1 MKIKIVRGNIQEMDM
16 KSAGLSVLT
25 ERGYISEELYLDLC
39 DGDKLDRNKALGK
52 AMIDT
57 KIGEM
62 DVAKIVDQDVRSYV
76 NKFIEV
82 NNLKPNNILEIAK
95 DAIFIYNASPKILQ
109 FGDHV
114 VFRCKERYFLM
125 IEFPISESNKNPIK
139 VYKKYAGIAIRGAR
153 IDING
158 DHVVFR
164 CKERYFLMIEFPIS
178 ESNKNP
184 IKVYKKYAGIAIRG
198 ARIDINHVAYY
209 LFLELINCVMNK
221 KTQMYFKT
229 LKKFID
235 ILKGCED
242 NLINSVDNEHLIN
255 VFKEIII

>member
-25 ERGYISEELYLDLC
+25 ERGYISEGLYLDLC

-82 NNLKPNNILEIAK
+82 NDLKPNNILEIAK
-95 DAIFIYNASPKILQ
+95 DAIFIYNANPRTLQ

-125 IEFPISESNKNPIK
+125 IEFPISESN
-139 VYKKYAGIAIRGAR
+139 R
-153 IDING
+153 
-158 DHVVFR
+158 
-164 CKERYFLMIEFPIS
+164 
-178 ESNKNP
+178 NP

-198 ARIDINHVAYY
+198 ARIDINHEAYY
-209 LFLELINCVMNK
+209 LFLEMIDCITNK
-221 KTQMYFKT
+221 RTQMYFKT
-229 LKKFID
+229 LKKFIET
-235 ILKGCED
+235 LRKCEEH
-242 NLINSVDNEHLIN
+242 LINSVDNTHLIN
-255 VFKEIII
+255 VFKEIVI

>member
-25 ERGYISEELYLDLC
+25 ERGYISEGLYLDLC

-62 DVAKIVDQDVRSYV
+62 DVAKIVDQDVRNYV

-82 NNLKPNNILEIAK
+82 NNLKQNNILEIAK
-95 DAIFIYNASPKILQ
+95 DAIFIYNASPRILQ

-125 IEFPISESNKNPIK
+125 IEFPISESNRNPIK
-139 VYKKYAGIAIRGAR
+139 IYKKYAGIAIRGAR
-153 IDING
+153 IN
-158 DHVVFR
+158 
-164 CKERYFLMIEFPIS
+164 IEH
-178 ESNKNP
+178 E
-184 IKVYKKYAGIAIRG
+184 
-198 ARIDINHVAYY
+198 AYY
-209 LFLELINCVMNK
+209 LFLELVNCITNK
-221 KTQMYFKT
+221 RTQAYFKT
-229 LKKFID
+229 LKTFIST
-235 ILKGCED
+235 LKDCQE
-242 NLINSVDNEHLIN
+242 NLINSVDNVHLIN
-255 VFKEIII
+255 VFKEIVI

>member
-25 ERGYISEELYLDLC
+25 ERGYISEGLYLDLC

-82 NNLKPNNILEIAK
+82 NNLKQNNILEVAK
-95 DAIFIYNASPKILQ
+95 DAIFIYNANPKILQ

-153 IDING
+153 IN
-158 DHVVFR
+158 
-164 CKERYFLMIEFPIS
+164 IEH
-178 ESNKNP
+178 E
-184 IKVYKKYAGIAIRG
+184 
-198 ARIDINHVAYY
+198 AYY
-209 LFLELINCVMNK
+209 TFLELINCIMNK

-229 LKKFID
+229 LKSFID
-235 ILKGCED
+235 IMRECKD
-242 NLINSVDNEHLIN
+242 NLINSVENDHLIN
-255 VFKEIII
+255 VFKEITIY

>member
-62 DVAKIVDQDVRSYV
+62 DVAKIVDQDVRNYV

-82 NNLKPNNILEIAK
+82 NNLKQNNILEIAK
-95 DAIFIYNASPKILQ
+95 DAIFIYNASPRMLQ

-139 VYKKYAGIAIRGAR
+139 IYKKYAGIAIRGAR
-153 IDING
+153 IN
-158 DHVVFR
+158 
-164 CKERYFLMIEFPIS
+164 IEH
-178 ESNKNP
+178 E
-184 IKVYKKYAGIAIRG
+184 
-198 ARIDINHVAYY
+198 AYY
-209 LFLELINCVMNK
+209 LFLELVNCITNK
-221 KTQMYFKT
+221 RTQVYFKT
-229 LKKFID
+229 LKTFIST
-235 ILKGCED
+235 LKDCQD
-242 NLINSVDNEHLIN
+242 NLINSVDNAHLIN
-255 VFKEIII
+255 VFKEIVI

>member
-25 ERGYISEELYLDLC
+25 ERGYISEGLYLDLC

-62 DVAKIVDQDVRSYV
+62 DVAKIVDQDVRNYV

-82 NNLKPNNILEIAK
+82 NNLKQNNILEIAK
-95 DAIFIYNASPKILQ
+95 DAIFIYNASPRTLQ

-139 VYKKYAGIAIRGAR
+139 IYKKYAGIAIRGAR
-153 IDING
+153 IN
-158 DHVVFR
+158 
-164 CKERYFLMIEFPIS
+164 IEH
-178 ESNKNP
+178 E
-184 IKVYKKYAGIAIRG
+184 
-198 ARIDINHVAYY
+198 AYY
-209 LFLELINCVMNK
+209 LFLELVNCITNK
-221 KTQMYFKT
+221 RTQAYFKT
-229 LKKFID
+229 LKTFIST
-235 ILKGCED
+235 LKDCQD
-242 NLINSVDNEHLIN
+242 NLINSVDNAHLIN
-255 VFKEIII
+255 VFKEIVI

>member
-153 IDING
+153 IDIN
-158 DHVVFR
+158 
-164 CKERYFLMIEFPIS
+164 
-178 ESNKNP
+178 
-184 IKVYKKYAGIAIRG
+184 
-198 ARIDINHVAYY
+198 HVAYY

>member
-25 ERGYISEELYLDLC
+25 ERGYISEGLYLDLC

-62 DVAKIVDQDVRSYV
+62 DVAKIVDQDVRNYV

-82 NNLKPNNILEIAK
+82 NNLKQNNILEIAK
-95 DAIFIYNASPKILQ
+95 DAIFIYNASPRILQ

-139 VYKKYAGIAIRGAR
+139 IYKKYAGIAIRGAR
-153 IDING
+153 IN
-158 DHVVFR
+158 
-164 CKERYFLMIEFPIS
+164 IEH
-178 ESNKNP
+178 E
-184 IKVYKKYAGIAIRG
+184 
-198 ARIDINHVAYY
+198 AYY
-209 LFLELINCVMNK
+209 LFLELINCITNK
-221 KTQMYFKT
+221 RTQVYFKT
-229 LKKFID
+229 LKTFIST
-235 ILKGCED
+235 LKDCQD
-242 NLINSVDNEHLIN
+242 NLINSVDNAHLIN
-255 VFKEIII
+255 VFKEIVI

>member
-25 ERGYISEELYLDLC
+25 ERGYISEGLYLDLC

-62 DVAKIVDQDVRSYV
+62 DVAKIVDQDVRNYV

-82 NNLKPNNILEIAK
+82 NNLKQNNILEIAK
-95 DAIFIYNASPKILQ
+95 DAIFIYNASPRILQ

-139 VYKKYAGIAIRGAR
+139 IYKKYAGIAIRGAR
-153 IDING
+153 IN
-158 DHVVFR
+158 
-164 CKERYFLMIEFPIS
+164 IEH
-178 ESNKNP
+178 E
-184 IKVYKKYAGIAIRG
+184 
-198 ARIDINHVAYY
+198 AYY
-209 LFLELINCVMNK
+209 LFLELVNCITNK
-221 KTQMYFKT
+221 RTQAYFKT
-229 LKKFID
+229 LKTFIST
-235 ILKGCED
+235 LKDCQE
-242 NLINSVDNEHLIN
+242 NLINSVDNAHLIN
-255 VFKEIII
+255 VFKEIVI